1 VSRRK
6 PNRRSSIYEGSDG
19 RWHGRVTMGIKSDGS
34 ADRRHVTGKTE
45 AEVTHKV
52 QALERQRDSGRAA
65 EAGRSPTLAEWL
77 RHWLDNIAARRV
89 RPSTL
94 EGYRS
99 KVDYRIIPGLGKHRL
114 ARLERHPE
122 HIEAFYAALEREGLS
137 PATLLQI
144 HRILSRALKVAAQRG
159 KIGRNPCELVDAP
172 ALQRHEVLP
181 LVADD
186 ARAILDAA
194 SAHRNAARWSVALA
208 LGVRQGEALGL
219 SWRYV
224 SLEEGTVRVAWALQR
239 LPRQGLVLVPPKSR
253 AAVRTIALPPQL
265 VDALRAHRT
274 AQLEER
280 LRAGSSWRGS
290 GLVFPDTGEPVEL
303 LFAQQNGRP
312 IDPQR
317 DWAEWKR
324 LLRGAGVRDARLHDA
339 RHTAATLL
347 LTQGVDVRVAMAI
360 LGHSS
365 SQLTRDTY
373 QHVVPE
379 LARDAMDLVG
389 SALWR
394 QDSSASADRRSR

>member
-1 VSRRK
+1 
-6 PNRRSSIYEGSDG
+6 
-19 RWHGRVTMGIKSDGS
+19 VT
-34 ADRRHVTGKTE
+34 
-45 AEVTHKV
+45 
-52 QALERQRDSGRAA
+52 GRAA
-65 EAGRSPTLAEWL
+65 EAGRSPTLSEWL

-99 KVDYRIIPGLGKHRL
+99 KVDYRIIPGLSKHRL

-122 HIEAFYAALEREGLS
+122 HIDAFYAALEREGLS